1 MGKPCLFPDCEEN
14 ASWVLKYDIC
24 YRFWWIPFI
33 RLKKILFSFWFS
45 KVFYHEKVRDL
56 IKIFFCIGR
65 SYSFSPL
72 ISSCGDIEL
81 SFKVLLVMIHYLYV
95 NILTYTYIF
104 TWKCEYMM
112 NNQHMI
118 WFGDLGFLHELSGPA
133 QASVTIL
140 FPLTAFPGE
149 LGIQFCCQFYFL
161 AGALLKWTLL
171 VHTLNM

>member
-118 WFGDLGFLHELSGPA
+118 WFGSTMLSLSIPIHVTELESHIT
-133 QASVTIL
+133 SV
-140 FPLTAFPGE
+140 
-149 LGIQFCCQFYFL
+149 QN
-161 AGALLKWTLL
+161 LLNFTKSNWSSHSWL
-171 VHTLNM
+171 